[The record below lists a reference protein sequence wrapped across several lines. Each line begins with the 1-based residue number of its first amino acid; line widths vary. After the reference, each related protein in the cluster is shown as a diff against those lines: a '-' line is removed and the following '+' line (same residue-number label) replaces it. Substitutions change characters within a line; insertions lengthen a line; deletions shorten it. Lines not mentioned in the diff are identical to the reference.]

1 MFRVL
6 LLVPLVGALLLSS
19 ILASLA
25 QPTEAEAKSVFE
37 GLGCIACHR
46 SGGIA
51 KSWDEIVSKY
61 RASAGR
67 YASLDEYVRAEVSQE
82 VKKDLGFDV
91 NSWSDLFRVM
101 SQLTGKSPDDPG
113 VKTVESYLASLLG
126 AQAPEVT
133 QPPETPVTP
142 TPTPTPPTEVVRGEE
157 RLTWGIVLAIVA
169 IVVIVLIALVVGL
182 IVMRR

>member
-1 MFRVL
+1 MRL
-6 LLVPLVGALLLSS
+6 LL
-19 ILASLA
+19 ILATSLLGLMLA
-25 QPTEAEAKSVFE
+25 STASLVVLGQPTEAEAKSVFE

-82 VKKDLGFDV
+82 VKNKLGQDV

-142 TPTPTPPTEVVRGEE
+142 TPTPPTEE
-157 RLTWGIVLAIVA
+157 RAVGVSFIVA
-169 IVVIVLIALVVGL
+169 AVVALVIVVAVALIALRLARG
-182 IVMRR
+182 

>member
-1 MFRVL
+1 L
-6 LLVPLVGALLLSS
+6 
-19 ILASLA
+19 ILATSLLGLMLA
-25 QPTEAEAKSVFE
+25 STASLVVLGQPTEAEAKSVFE

-82 VKKDLGFDV
+82 VKNKLGQDV

-142 TPTPTPPTEVVRGEE
+142 TPTPPTEE
-157 RLTWGIVLAIVA
+157 RAVGVSFIVA
-169 IVVIVLIALVVGL
+169 AVVALVIVVAVALIALRLARG
-182 IVMRR
+182 

>member
-1 MFRVL
+1 L
-6 LLVPLVGALLLSS
+6 
-19 ILASLA
+19 ILATSLLGLMLA
-25 QPTEAEAKSVFE
+25 STASLVVLGQPTEAEAKSVFE

-82 VKKDLGFDV
+82 VKNKLGQDV

-142 TPTPTPPTEVVRGEE
+142 TPTPPAEE
-157 RLTWGIVLAIVA
+157 RAVGVSFIVA
-169 IVVIVLIALVVGL
+169 AVVALVIVVAVALIALRLARG
-182 IVMRR
+182 

>member
-1 MFRVL
+1 L
-6 LLVPLVGALLLSS
+6 
-19 ILASLA
+19 ILATSLLGLMLA
-25 QPTEAEAKSVFE
+25 STASLVVLGQPTEAEAKSVFE

-142 TPTPTPPTEVVRGEE
+142 TPTPPTEE
-157 RLTWGIVLAIVA
+157 RAVGVSFIVA
-169 IVVIVLIALVVGL
+169 AVVALVIVVAVALIALRLARG
-182 IVMRR
+182 

>member
-51 KSWDEIVSKY
+51 DSWDEIVSEF

-82 VKKDLGFDV
+82 VKNKLGQDV

-101 SQLTGKSPDDPG
+101 SQLTGRSPDDPG

-142 TPTPTPPTEVVRGEE
+142 TPTPPTEE
-157 RLTWGIVLAIVA
+157 RAVGVSFIVA
-169 IVVIVLIALVVGL
+169 AVVALVIVVAVALIALRLARG
-182 IVMRR
+182 